1 MQPFVLH
8 CIVKRQQALP
18 ELCRQRVYDDPGRG
32 RNDPLVLSPQA
43 RPQPSPSPRVPAM
56 FSAAAR
62 EEGSS
67 GSLMVCVFDN
77 KPNCMGVF
85 GALLDTALFILK
97 STKTSSHRGLFL
109 SIDTQRGQFLQGA
122 QTRQKGYVR
131 SGGVWAGSQNPSR
144 ASPL

>member
-1 MQPFVLH
+1 MHYVRVYASVVVVVVVLY

-67 GSLMVCVFDN
+67 GRR
-77 KPNCMGVF
+77 P
-85 GALLDTALFILK
+85 
-97 STKTSSHRGLFL
+97 
-109 SIDTQRGQFLQGA
+109 
-122 QTRQKGYVR
+122 
-131 SGGVWAGSQNPSR
+131 
-144 ASPL
+144 